1 MFPLID
7 KMLNENPNYYV
18 ERLSAIFIF
27 TLIIS
32 GNYIGE
38 LFPCKIQRILTNNM
52 MIKHFFGFIT
62 LFFFGVIA
70 VPELNNLYGL
80 LSSGVLYLIFLI
92 NAKTNYKVWIGVLIL
107 YALLY
112 LVNIVKKSIEENIDN
127 KSIHTSFLPN
137 WVENEN
143 AIKILQGVEWIG
155 LILILLSTVF
165 GFVIYVGE
173 KKIEYGNK
181 FSWGTF
187 FTGKPNCKH
196 KTPKNLSYEEVLTAA
211 GKAML
216 SK

>member
-1 MFPLID
+1 
-7 KMLNENPNYYV
+7 MLNFLQNENPDFYV
-18 ERLSAIFIF
+18 QRLSAIFIF

-52 MIKHFFGFIT
+52 VIKHFFGFIT

-70 VPELNNLYGL
+70 LPELNNLNGL
-80 LSSGVLYLIFLI
+80 LSTGVLYLIFLI

-107 YALLY
+107 YSSIYLL
-112 LVNIVKKSIEENIDN
+112 NIVKKSIQEDLQNE
-127 KSIHTSFLPN
+127 SSQFSFLPFWMN
-137 WVENEN
+137 NKD
-143 AIKILQGVEWIG
+143 AIKRLQTLEWIS
-155 LILILLSTVF
+155 LILIFISTIF
-165 GFVIYVGE
+165 GFIIYVGE
-173 KKIEYGNK
+173 KKIEYGSK

-196 KTPKNLSYEEVLTAA
+196 KTPKNLTYEQVLSAA
-211 GKAML
+211 VKAIF